1 MNPLFAP
8 QKIKERGKKSGRF
21 CFFKLY
27 TVLFQKI
34 TTQRRQAP
42 IQGNHPFPRIHFM
55 NAQKKVLVG
64 ISGGVDSAVTAC
76 LLLKQGYQV
85 TGLNIKVLDSLEE
98 SPSIQPSPLVISDHP
113 DFQIPVFTLNLSSKF
128 KSDVISYFHD
138 DYLGGRTPNPCMVC
152 NKKIKWFGLFE
163 GAKMLDAEFVATGHF
178 ASTSFSDG
186 RHRLYKG
193 IDPQKDQSYFLW
205 MLSQNDLEKT
215 ILPLGEL
222 TKPEVRKLA
231 HTFGVRAAEKKES
244 QEICFVPQDDY
255 CGYLAGTIPGLAEKV
270 ADGDIVDESGKVI
283 GKHRGY
289 PFYTIG
295 QRRGVGVS
303 AKVPL
308 YVTGID
314 TEHNRIM
321 VGKKSALETRS
332 LIASGPNWIGIEQ
345 LSGPTDAL
353 GKIRY
358 RDKESPCT
366 LEPLENNEVAVSFCS
381 PKSAIAAG
389 QAAVFYRNSEV
400 LGGGFI
406 RRVVREPSL

>member
-1 MNPLFAP
+1 M
-8 QKIKERGKKSGRF
+8 S
-21 CFFKLY
+21 
-27 TVLFQKI
+27 T
-34 TTQRRQAP
+34 
-42 IQGNHPFPRIHFM
+42 
-55 NAQKKVLVG
+55 QKKVLVG

-85 TGLNIKVLDSLEE
+85 TGLNIRVLDSLDE

-113 DFQIPVFTLNLSSKF
+113 DFQIPVFTLNLSRKF
-128 KSDVISYFHD
+128 RDDVISYFHD

-163 GAKMLDAEFVATGHF
+163 GAKILDAEFVATGHF
-178 ASTSFSDG
+178 ASTAFSDG
-186 RHRLYKG
+186 RYRLYKG
-193 IDPQKDQSYFLW
+193 VDPQKDQSYFLW
-205 MLSQNDLEKT
+205 MLSQSDLAKT
-215 ILPLGEL
+215 LLPLGAL
-222 TKPEVRKLA
+222 TKPEVRTLA
-231 HTFGVRAAEKKES
+231 HSFGVRAAEKKES

-255 CGYLAGTIPGLAEKV
+255 CSYLAGAIPGLAEKV

-303 AKVPL
+303 AKEPL

-314 TEHNRIM
+314 TGNNRIQ
-321 VGKKSALETRS
+321 VGKKSALETLR
-332 LIASGPNWIGIEQ
+332 LIASGLNWIGLDKLSNPIE
-345 LSGPTDAL
+345 AL

-366 LEPLENNEVAVSFCS
+366 IEPLDHDGVAVSFSS
-381 PKSAIAAG
+381 PKNAIASG
-389 QAAVFYRNSEV
+389 QAVVFYRNIEV

-406 RRVVREPSL
+406 SQVIHGSQP

>member
-1 MNPLFAP
+1 M
-8 QKIKERGKKSGRF
+8 S
-21 CFFKLY
+21 
-27 TVLFQKI
+27 
-34 TTQRRQAP
+34 
-42 IQGNHPFPRIHFM
+42 
-55 NAQKKVLVG
+55 AQKKVLVG

-85 TGLNIKVLDSLEE
+85 TGLNIKVLDSLDE

-113 DFQIPVFTLNLSSKF
+113 DFQIPVFTLNLSRKF
-128 KSDVISYFHD
+128 RDDVISYFHD

-186 RHRLYKG
+186 RYRLYKG
-193 IDPQKDQSYFLW
+193 VDPEKDQSYFLW
-205 MLSQNDLEKT
+205 MLSQSDLAKT
-215 ILPLGEL
+215 ILPLGAL

-231 HTFGVRAAEKKES
+231 HSFGVRAAEKKES

-255 CGYLAGTIPGLAEKV
+255 CSYLAGAIPGLAEKV
-270 ADGDIVDESGKVI
+270 AGGDIVDETGKVI

-295 QRRGVGVS
+295 QRRGLGVS

-308 YVTGID
+308 YVTGLD
-314 TEHNRIM
+314 TEHNRIYI
-321 VGKKSALETRS
+321 GKKSALESRRLVT
-332 LIASGPNWIGIEQ
+332 SGLNWIGIET
-345 LSGPTDAL
+345 LSSPIEAL

-358 RDKESPCT
+358 HDRETPCT
-366 LEPLENNEVAVSFCS
+366 MDPLDNDTVAVSFAS
-381 PKSAIAAG
+381 PKSAIASG
-389 QAAVFYRNSEV
+389 QAAVFYRDTEV

-406 RRVVREPSL
+406 SNVLHEFQP

>member
-1 MNPLFAP
+1 MS
-8 QKIKERGKKSGRF
+8 IK
-21 CFFKLY
+21 
-27 TVLFQKI
+27 
-34 TTQRRQAP
+34 
-42 IQGNHPFPRIHFM
+42 
-55 NAQKKVLVG
+55 KKVLVG

-76 LLLKQGYQV
+76 LLVKQGYQV
-85 TGLNIKVLDSLEE
+85 TGLNIKVLDSLDE

-128 KSDVISYFHD
+128 RDDVINYFHD

-178 ASTSFSDG
+178 ASTSFSNG
-186 RHRLYKG
+186 RYRLYKG
-193 IDPQKDQSYFLW
+193 VDPQKDQSYFLW
-205 MLSQNDLEKT
+205 MLSQSDLAKT
-215 ILPLGEL
+215 ILPLGKL

-255 CGYLAGTIPGLAEKV
+255 CSYLAGAIPGLAEKV
-270 ADGDIVDESGKVI
+270 ANGDIVDENGLII

-295 QRRGVGVS
+295 QRRGLGVS

-308 YVTGID
+308 YVTALD
-314 TEHNRIM
+314 TEHNRIH
-321 VGKKSALETRS
+321 VGKKSALESRS
-332 LIASGPNWIGIEQ
+332 LVASGLNWIGIDK
-345 LSGPTDAL
+345 LSGPIDAL

-358 RDKESPCT
+358 RDRETPCSIEA
-366 LEPLENNEVAVSFCS
+366 LDHDSVAVSFAA
-381 PKSAIAAG
+381 PKSAIASG
-389 QAAVFYRNSEV
+389 QAAVFYRDTEV

-406 RRVVREPSL
+406 SKVIHELQQ